1 VSWKHMFARKD
12 IELLLAEMTGEHRLH
27 RVLGPVALTALGVG
41 CIVGAGIFVLTGVA
55 AADQA
60 GPSVIVSFVVAG
72 LGCALAALCYA
83 EFASMAPVAGSVYTY
98 AYTTLGEIFA
108 WIIGW
113 DIILEY
119 SMGCAAVAS
128 VWGNYLNELLGAIGL
143 WTIPKPICTNP
154 FSHIEGSTAH
164 AILNLPAV
172 VIMGLVTM
180 VLVLGIRESARTNAL
195 LVLIKISVVFFV
207 IFAGLAYIKPANWNA
222 IPVTRRVL
230 PQERVMPG
238 LIKDYLNEEYKGQNL
253 SQDEL
258 DRRAQEMQKM
268 LTASYRMEW
277 ATMEVSRLQKVG
289 KLSLDQTQKVLADTL
304 EQYGGNL
311 PATSADRA
319 AVEKLL
325 PKVREAG
332 EKREASH
339 WGILGYIGLNRWLL
353 PLDDAT
359 RSPFAPYGFSGI
371 MLGASIVFFA
381 FIGFDSISTHAEEAR
396 RPQRDVPI
404 GILVSLVLCTLLY
417 IAVSAVITGMVPYPE
432 INIHAPIAAAFTE
445 RAVAEQSLT
454 LRISGGLIA
463 AGGLAGMTSVLLVL
477 FLSQARVFMA
487 MARDGLLPQVF
498 GRVHPRFRTPHV
510 ATLTT
515 GVIIC
520 LVAALTP
527 IHKLV
532 EMVNI
537 GTLMAFAMVCAAVMI
552 LRVQRPHVH
561 RPFLCP
567 ALFIIAPAG
576 ILVNISLMLF
586 LPVDT
591 WLRLVIWLFIGI
603 LIYFFYSRRHSL
615 LTQHLLHEI
624 QAPRSDEDEEPSPE
638 AGG

>member
-624 QAPRSDEDEEPSPE
+624 QAPRSDEDEETSPE